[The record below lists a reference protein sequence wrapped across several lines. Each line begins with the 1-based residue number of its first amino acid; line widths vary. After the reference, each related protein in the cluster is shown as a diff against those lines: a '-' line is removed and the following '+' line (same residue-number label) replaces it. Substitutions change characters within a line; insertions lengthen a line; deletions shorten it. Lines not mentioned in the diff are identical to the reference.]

1 MRDPRLRPL
10 SGTASARRAT
20 AEDDYADMPPL
31 IGAPLAAMPTYHRTT
46 DRHAAAR
53 FSTADAAIQAGGSS
67 LSSSRRAYWTN
78 EQQLLQQSFER
89 YHSHRHELL
98 QLPYP
103 TPPPRAA
110 ERQPQPTTVPIH
122 RVYILRCATCDTFLS
137 DRGMRAVLLL
147 KPHIILFSTDSPP
160 TNSETFWP
168 DGSALD
174 QVERT
179 CDCLTSSINCHG
191 CGKTVGYN
199 IVSPCSKC
207 NASVQKHQRSAN
219 HHRFVFHHN
228 EVTARERTYY
238 PGEAGVT
245 NPIVSLQQLSPAPSR
260 TPTPLSQ
267 ARDGDA
273 ADKDAPASRFSRA
286 RTASPAARARDRGL
300 RLLKPGDTVYWHMLV
315 PGGERSQSID
325 PRTRE
330 PVWCEN
336 EGR

>member
-1 MRDPRLRPL
+1 
-10 SGTASARRAT
+10 
-20 AEDDYADMPPL
+20 MPPL
-31 IGAPLAAMPTYHRTT
+31 IDTPLAAMPTYRGTT
-46 DRHAAAR
+46 DRHEQSAGAGAAA
-53 FSTADAAIQAGGSS
+53 AAVRLGFASDAGGAAASTS
-67 LSSSRRAYWTN
+67 AGATALASSRRAYWTN

-103 TPPPRAA
+103 TPPAA
-110 ERQPQPTTVPIH
+110 SQPPQPATVPIH

-147 KPHIILFSTDSPP
+147 KPHIILFSTDSAPA
-160 TNSETFWP
+160 NSATFWP
-168 DGSALD
+168 DGPAHE

-179 CDCLTSSINCHG
+179 CECLTSSISCHG

-238 PGEAGVT
+238 PGEAGVS
-245 NPIVSLQQLSPAPSR
+245 NPIVRLQPSPASSRDSSR
-260 TPTPLSQ
+260 TPTPL
-267 ARDGDA
+267 ARTRESEA
-273 ADKDAPASRFSRA
+273 ADKDAPALRSSRL
-286 RTASPAARARDRGL
+286 RTVSPAARARDRGL
-300 RLLKPGDTVYWHMLV
+300 RLLKSGDTVYWHMLV
-315 PGGERSQSID
+315 PGGERSKSID
-325 PRTRE
+325 PRMRE
-330 PVWCEN
+330 PAWSEN
-336 EGR
+336 VGR